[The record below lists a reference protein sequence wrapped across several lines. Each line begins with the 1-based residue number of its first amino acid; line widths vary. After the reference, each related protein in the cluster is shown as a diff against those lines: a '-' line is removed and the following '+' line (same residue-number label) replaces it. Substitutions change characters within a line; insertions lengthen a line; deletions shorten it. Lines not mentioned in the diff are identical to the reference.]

1 VIKLPNDNL
10 VAIAYKAG
18 YCGSLM
24 YILLALSPEVAQY
37 TPVKDLSFADGTAHE
52 YTEQWF
58 NNLHDYNDSL
68 AVSEDQWNHYLTPEA
83 IAALAST
90 KTVAFRCHPTTAY
103 KLGEFVE
110 NLRVLY
116 MTHTDRYI
124 CERWYYEK
132 RIKKHFDYFF
142 KRSLEQIIKQP
153 FNKTVTDQMRR
164 EILMRNFENV
174 GTTVEECKDRFKNM
188 LYQVQIDKL
197 LAYDYSVY
205 TGACEFLKITP
216 IAETLFVD
224 IIKKYNSNQWK
235 RF

>member
-1 VIKLPNDNL
+1 MIKLPNDNL

-37 TPVKDLSFADGTAHE
+37 TPVKDLSFFDGTAHE

-68 AVSEDQWNHYLTPEA
+68 TVSEKKWHHYLTPAA
-83 IAALAST
+83 ISALST
-90 KTVAFRCHPTTAY
+90 PKTVAFRCHSTTAF
-103 KLGEFVE
+103 KLGAFVE

-116 MTHTDRYI
+116 MTHKDRYV

-132 RIKKHFDYFF
+132 RIKKHFDHFF
-142 KRSLEQIIKQP
+142 KRSLEQVIKQP
-153 FNKTVTDQMRR
+153 FNKEVTDQLRR
-164 EILMRNFENV
+164 DILVRNFENV
-174 GTTVEECKDRFKNM
+174 GTTIEECKDRFKDM
-188 LYQVQIDKL
+188 LYQVQIEKL
-197 LAYDYSVY
+197 LAYDYGAY
-205 TGACEFLKITP
+205 TGVCEFLKITP
-216 IAETLFVD
+216 IEQTLFVD